1 MQRKVAKMSNNP
13 FKKLEKAKNQDNSK
27 IEIDEKKFIANAMED
42 TDSKVKEIKKSK
54 VIYIPQSLVIRLDSY
69 SNTKATRKE
78 SQNYIINQALEEW
91 LEKRGF

>member
-1 MQRKVAKMSNNP
+1 MAKMSNNP
-13 FKKLEKAKNQDNSK
+13 FKKLEKTKNQNNSK
-27 IEIDEKKFIANAMED
+27 IEIDEKRFIANAVGD
-42 TDSKVKEIKKSK
+42 TESQVKEIKKSK
-54 VIYIPQSLVIRLDSY
+54 IIYIPQSLVNRLDSY

>member
-1 MQRKVAKMSNNP
+1 MSNNP
-13 FKKLEKAKNQDNSK
+13 FKKFEKAKNQDNPK
-27 IEIDEKKFIANAMED
+27 IEIDEKRFIANAVGD
-42 TDSKVKEIKKSK
+42 TESQVKEIKKSK
-54 VIYIPQSLVIRLDSY
+54 IIYIPQSLVDRLDSY

>member
-1 MQRKVAKMSNNP
+1 MAKMSNNP
-13 FKKLEKAKNQDNSK
+13 FKKLEKTKNQDNSK
-27 IEIDEKKFIANAMED
+27 IEIDEKRFIANAVGD
-42 TDSKVKEIKKSK
+42 TESQVKEIKKSK
-54 VIYIPQSLVIRLDSY
+54 IIYIPQSLVNRLDSY

>member
-54 VIYIPQSLVIRLDSY
+54 VIYIPQSLVNRLDSY